1 MLECKMNTDK
11 LYGYLVVTN
20 VCRKQIYEYKKIF
33 AKTIGLNQ
41 IERNRLK
48 LTFRKWTNDFYKL
61 SFFLD
66 GELEGYWIVLPI
78 QLPKIKIDDLKLFNE
93 KSETML
99 KEEWIYGIK
108 DFEGLDA
115 MLGQVDN
122 GFYGITLYPT
132 ILKKATYFWYHI
144 ATKQMFNNGNKRTA
158 LLTALVYLKDNGYK
172 FDILDEVLLY
182 NISIKVANK
191 QLSFQQLYQYIL
203 NHTFIDFSFS
213 RNILNS

>member
-1 MLECKMNTDK
+1 MNADK

-20 VCRKQIYEYKKIF
+20 VCRKQIYEYKKLF

-41 IERNRLK
+41 IERNRWK

-61 SFFLD
+61 SFFFD

-78 QLPKIKIDDLKLFNE
+78 QLPKIKIDDLKFFNE

-115 MLGQVDN
+115 MLGQIDN

-158 LLTALVYLKDNGYK
+158 LLTALVYLKGNGYK

>member
-20 VCRKQIYEYKKIF
+20 VCRKQIYEYKKLF

-41 IERNRLK
+41 IERNRWK
-48 LTFRKWTNDFYKL
+48 LTFRKWTNNFYKL
-61 SFFLD
+61 SFLFD

-78 QLPKIKIDDLKLFNE
+78 QLPQIKIDDLKFFNE

-144 ATKQMFNNGNKRTA
+144 ATRQMFNNGNKRTA
-158 LLTALVYLKDNGYK
+158 LLTALVYLKGNGYK

-182 NISIKVANK
+182 NISIRVANK